1 MVEIRIPISDDYVFK
16 RIMELNPGMARHLL
30 KLAAG
35 SELDGVDLSK
45 LIISKEQVVDPKIDA
60 KAIRFDLFMI
70 SDRLTADLE
79 MQTTVKAD
87 LVKRARYYISSNDV
101 KVLTKGSKYSELP
114 KSIVVFIC
122 TFDPFKQGYYR
133 YLVKERVF
141 TDDDLK
147 EDVTDVVGYDSGY
160 VKIFLNTEGTKGN
173 INEDLLNFLK
183 YVKTK
188 KPEDRFTEELDEQVD
203 VVNNTDRE
211 ELMTL
216 QEKLDSARKDG
227 IEEGKAKGLAEGREE
242 ERKAGLRALVSTL
255 MSFLP
260 NDKEIYHAVTKNE
273 TYSKVTFE
281 TVKEIIDDINSSPQ
295 RR

>member
-216 QEKLDSARKDG
+216 QEKLDSAREDG
-227 IEEGKAKGLAEGREE
+227 IEEGMAKGRAEKIEAIKNSYRMGLSFDQISRIFNLSTAEIETILEE
-242 ERKAGLRALVSTL
+242 K
-255 MSFLP
+255 
-260 NDKEIYHAVTKNE
+260 
-273 TYSKVTFE
+273 
-281 TVKEIIDDINSSPQ
+281 
-295 RR
+295 